1 MSTHPPQ
8 EIACLDRS
16 AELQISSGRTAEV
29 KTCLSEVADDRCSLE
44 LFVEVQVDGQSV
56 KLPWSLVVESLSE
69 PITVDCGVSQVHFNA
84 EDRYIFEVVGWGILS
99 SYGVIPRA
107 WKD

>member
-8 EIACLDRS
+8 EVTYLDRS
-16 AELQISSGRTAEV
+16 AELHISSGRTAAV
-29 KTCLSEVADDRCSLE
+29 NACRSEVADDRCTLE

-56 KLPWSLVVESLSE
+56 KLPWSMVVESLSE
-69 PITVDCGVSQVHFNA
+69 PIAVDCGALKVHFTA
-84 EDRYIFEVVGWGILS
+84 EDRYVFEVAGWEILS
-99 SYGVIPRA
+99 SHGIIPRA